1 MIYDKVNYT
10 SDISYLANTIIY
22 EYDISK
28 ANINVLYSKGAI
40 DKQTYDYLYNAN
52 RMIRQVYIG
61 KLQRDDK
68 NIVSILKQGIIEAK
82 KMLFEANNIE
92 DYEVLSIKND
102 AVFLINRRLNNTKFG
117 LIEFKEKN
125 QFTSFYKINNLEIYY
140 VYNQFSKYENIEV
153 KGISDDNIKYHNNY
167 MIELLKDIFF
177 TVQTS
182 GVEIAMRMLKEF
194 YLQYIS
200 YQLPVGYYRKFNSD
214 SMFHIKSN
222 SIYNTGFDIDNI
234 TEDNKNILD
243 ISYNI
248 SVLLELQKIL
258 SSMYFTKHNK

>member
-92 DYEVLSIKND
+92 DYEVLSIKN
-102 AVFLINRRLNNTKFG
+102 
-117 LIEFKEKN
+117 
-125 QFTSFYKINNLEIYY
+125 
-140 VYNQFSKYENIEV
+140 
-153 KGISDDNIKYHNNY
+153 
-167 MIELLKDIFF
+167 
-177 TVQTS
+177 
-182 GVEIAMRMLKEF
+182 
-194 YLQYIS
+194 
-200 YQLPVGYYRKFNSD
+200 
-214 SMFHIKSN
+214 
-222 SIYNTGFDIDNI
+222 
-234 TEDNKNILD
+234 LD
-243 ISYNI
+243 
-248 SVLLELQKIL
+248 
-258 SSMYFTKHNK
+258 

>member
-1 MIYDKVNYT
+1 
-10 SDISYLANTIIY
+10 
-22 EYDISK
+22 
-28 ANINVLYSKGAI
+28 
-40 DKQTYDYLYNAN
+40 
-52 RMIRQVYIG
+52 
-61 KLQRDDK
+61 
-68 NIVSILKQGIIEAK
+68 
-82 KMLFEANNIE
+82 
-92 DYEVLSIKND
+92 
-102 AVFLINRRLNNTKFG
+102 
-117 LIEFKEKN
+117 
-125 QFTSFYKINNLEIYY
+125 
-140 VYNQFSKYENIEV
+140 
-153 KGISDDNIKYHNNY
+153 

>member
-153 KGISDDNIKYHNNY
+153 KGISDDNIKYHATY
-167 MIELLKDIFF
+167 MIELL
-177 TVQTS
+177 
-182 GVEIAMRMLKEF
+182 
-194 YLQYIS
+194 
-200 YQLPVGYYRKFNSD
+200 
-214 SMFHIKSN
+214 
-222 SIYNTGFDIDNI
+222 
-234 TEDNKNILD
+234 
-243 ISYNI
+243 
-248 SVLLELQKIL
+248 
-258 SSMYFTKHNK
+258 